1 MFLVTGHWL
10 ELLLSYRVNYSK
22 VAFLVLFRLRN
33 IGHGVSGEGN
43 EVATF
48 LLTVHV
54 DRRRFCFFGLCFV
67 EVVADSGSQQDSSN
81 AASGYGSRR
90 DCGGVL

>member
-10 ELLLSYRVNYSK
+10 ELLLSYRVNYSE
-22 VAFLVLFRLRN
+22 VAFLVLVSLRN
-33 IGHGVSGEGN
+33 IRRGVSGKGN
-43 EVATF
+43 EVAT
-48 LLTVHV
+48 LILTIHV
-54 DRRRFCFFGLCFV
+54 DGGRFCFFGLCFV